1 MNVDV
6 EMALPV
12 ANKLTDS
19 LLPEGYFIEERG
31 TRKKALFLRGSFS
44 VGERIDETVSR
55 FLFGLHTLGGHLRAL
70 NVSLRIGVF
79 YDLNET
85 VIFPFQL
92 SAATLEKIAE
102 LGLSLDATIYVCGED
117 DEEPD

>member
-1 MNVDV
+1 MNIDV
-6 EMALPV
+6 EISLPV

-19 LLPEGYFIEERG
+19 QLPEGYFIEERG
-31 TRKKALFLRGSFS
+31 TRKKALFLRGSS
-44 VGERIDETVSR
+44 SIGERVDETVSG
-55 FLFGLHTLGGHLRAL
+55 FLSGLHTLGEHLRAL

-102 LGLSLDATIYVCGED
+102 LGLALDATIYVCGED
-117 DEEPD
+117 EEPN